1 MDDKTKVAV
10 VGCGRVGI
18 TAAYTM
24 FLKNT
29 INEIILYDRNPERM
43 AAERLDFLNS
53 LSFLGKT
60 QVTVAKDAVG
70 IKDSDIIIYATGA
83 AQEPGETRLDLVKK
97 NTNILET
104 LLPKLLEQAPNATVI
119 MVANPVDVLTYK
131 AYKIARNKRG
141 KIFGSGTT
149 LDTARFRYY
158 LSESLKV
165 SPINIHGYILGEHG
179 DSSFPT
185 ISTANVGGEP
195 ITEMKGASK
204 ELVLEAYQKA
214 RNAAYEIIAGKGAT
228 YYSIAV
234 VLDQLVEA
242 CFSDAKRIFPVSV
255 PLEGEYGLKDVSLSV
270 PCVLGRD
277 GAEKIIE
284 LNLSEEEKG
293 SLNKSAEVLRQYLT

>member
-60 QVTVAKDAVG
+60 QVTVAKDAAG

-97 NTNILET
+97 NTDILEN

-242 CFSDAKRIFPVSV
+242 CFSDAKRIFPVST

-284 LNLSEEEKG
+284 LDLSEEEKE
-293 SLNKSAEVLRQYLT
+293 SLKKSAEVLRQYLT

>member
-29 INEIILYDRNPERM
+29 INEIIIYDRNPERM

-60 QVTVAKDAVG
+60 QVTVAKDAAG

-97 NTNILET
+97 NTDILEN

-242 CFSDAKRIFPVSV
+242 CFSDAKRIFPVST

-284 LNLSEEEKG
+284 LDLSEEEKE
-293 SLNKSAEVLRQYLT
+293 SLKKSAEVLRQYLT

>member
-43 AAERLDFLNS
+43 AADRLDFLNS

-242 CFSDAKRIFPVSV
+242 CFSDAKRIFPVST

-284 LNLSEEEKG
+284 LDLSEEEKE
-293 SLNKSAEVLRQYLT
+293 SLKKSAEVLRQYLT

>member
-29 INEIILYDRNPERM
+29 INEIILYDRNPERI
-43 AAERLDFLNS
+43 AAERLDFLHS

-60 QVTVAKDAVG
+60 QVTVAKDTTDL
-70 IKDSDIIIYATGA
+70 KESDVIIYATGA
-83 AQEPGETRLDLVKK
+83 SQEPGETRLDLVKK
-97 NTNILET
+97 NSEILEA
-104 LLPKLLEQAPNATVI
+104 LLPKLLEQAPDATII
-119 MVANPVDVLTYK
+119 MVANPVDILTYK
-131 AYKIARNKRG
+131 AYKIAKNKRG

-158 LSESLKV
+158 LSESLSV

-185 ISTANVGGEP
+185 ISTTNVGGEP
-195 ITEMKGASK
+195 VTEMKGASVEVIK
-204 ELVLEAYQKA
+204 EAYKKT

-255 PLEGEYGLKDVSLSV
+255 PLEGEYGLKNVSLSV
-270 PCVLGRD
+270 PCILGRD

-284 LNLSEEEKG
+284 LELSDEEKE
-293 SLNKSAEVLRQYLT
+293 SLNKSAEALKQYLT

>member
-284 LNLSEEEKG
+284 LNLSEEVKG